1 MAKKRNTNNPQKLDR
16 DLELLTH
23 KYARYYIDN
32 KESLDNELA
41 VKKEDEEDT
50 NFIFYDARRV
60 YYPYYK
66 AQIHYRVA
74 KMLELHPILA
84 EILHIISELEKMQ
97 DKSNIATLKDI
108 TQLDGEIFH
117 SILSDLEIKG
127 YVENRSGVLKLSK
140 NGKELLQKRK
150 ERVIEQAS
158 AYVQIDAIF
167 GDVVAV
173 AQRAKDIHLEDRVD
187 KEAIELKPDSQKR
200 PRTQELHNEFKDNL
214 TLEQVLR
221 EALSGLDDRE
231 EKGQNANAESTI
243 IKDSKQ
249 ETTES
254 KIPKKV
260 ECDIVA
266 IDEVKEPK
274 KFFTSYFCLFY
285 KNAAEGEKILVINE
299 KYEIDSAITKLFA
312 TLIDTS
318 KFKANE
324 NKALKENIEKFSNL
338 TAEVIQ
344 KQVNLELDLSEGA
357 TIETT
362 QHKEY
367 LLYALK
373 KAKQAVYIHSPWV
386 RHNVVKEYEKHI
398 ESALQKGIKVSI
410 KYGLKPRNRFE
421 KDPIDTKSK
430 MLFDK
435 WDKSYPNF
443 KANTDNNHSKILI
456 CDDEFMIIGSFNWL
470 SFGGLTDKDGD
481 TRGETSSVVKNKDS
495 IQKEIVKFKK

>member
-23 KYARYYIDN
+23 KYARIYIDN

-41 VKKEDEEDT
+41 VNKEGEEDT

-66 AQIHYRVA
+66 AQIHYQVA

-140 NGKELLQKRK
+140 NGKELLQKGK

-173 AQRAKDIHLEDRVD
+173 AQRAKDIHLEDRAD

-221 EALSGLDDRE
+221 EVLNGLDDRE
-231 EKGQNANAESTI
+231 EKSQNANAES
-243 IKDSKQ
+243 KVSK
-249 ETTES
+249 TEY
-254 KIPKKV
+254 
-260 ECDIVA
+260 DIVA

-324 NKALKENIEKFSNL
+324 NKASRESKERFDNL

-386 RHNVVKEYEKHI
+386 RHNVVKEYEKHT

-421 KDPIDTKSK
+421 KAPIDPESK

-443 KANTDNNHSKILI
+443 KANTDDNHSKILI
-456 CDDEFMIIGSFNWL
+456 CDDEFMIVGSFNWL
-470 SFGGLTDKDGD
+470 SFGGLADKDGD
-481 TRGETSSVVKNKDS
+481 IRGETSSVVKNKDS

>member
-41 VKKEDEEDT
+41 VKKEGEEDT

-66 AQIHYRVA
+66 AQIHYQVA

-127 YVENRSGVLKLSK
+127 YVENLSGVLKLSK

-410 KYGLKPRNRFE
+410 KYGLKPRN
-421 KDPIDTKSK
+421 KNDKLPIDTKTK

-443 KANTDNNHSKILI
+443 KATTDNNHSKILI

-470 SFGGLTDKDGD
+470 SFGGLADKDGD
-481 TRGETSSVVKNKDS
+481 TSSVVKNKDS
-495 IQKEIVKFKK
+495 IQKEIVRFKK

>member
-23 KYARYYIDN
+23 KYARYHIDN

-214 TLEQVLR
+214 TLKQVLR
-221 EALSGLDDRE
+221 EALDELDDRE
-231 EKGQNANAESTI
+231 EKGQNANAES
-243 IKDSKQ
+243 KVSK
-249 ETTES
+249 TEY
-254 KIPKKV
+254 
-260 ECDIVA
+260 DIVA

-299 KYEIDSAITKLFA
+299 KYEIDRTATKLFA

-324 NKALKENIEKFSNL
+324 NKAFKENIEKFSNL

-362 QHKEY
+362 QHKDY
-367 LLYALK
+367 LLYALEM
-373 KAKQAVYIHSPWV
+373 AKQAVYIHSPWV

-421 KDPIDTKSK
+421 KAPIDPESK

-443 KANTDNNHSKILI
+443 KANTDDNHSKILI

-470 SFGGLTDKDGD
+470 SFGGLADKDGD
-481 TRGETSSVVKNKDS
+481 IRGETSSVVKNKDS

>member
-1 MAKKRNTNNPQKLDR
+1 MAKKRNANNPQKLDP

-23 KYARYYIDN
+23 KYARFYIDDR
-32 KESLDNELA
+32 ESLENELA
-41 VKKEDEEDT
+41 VKKDGEEYT
-50 NFIFYDARRV
+50 NFILYDARCV

-97 DKSNIATLKDI
+97 DKSTIATLKHI

-117 SILSDLEIKG
+117 SILSDLKIKG
-127 YVENRSGVLKLSK
+127 YVENLSGVLKLSK

-285 KNAAEGEKILVINE
+285 KNAEKEKILVIDE
-299 KYEIDSAITKLFA
+299 KYEIDRTATKLFA

-324 NKALKENIEKFSNL
+324 NKAFKENIEKFSNL

-362 QHKEY
+362 QHKDY
-367 LLYALK
+367 LLYALEM
-373 KAKQAVYIHSPWV
+373 AKQAVYIHSPWV

-421 KDPIDTKSK
+421 KAPIDPESK

-443 KANTDNNHSKILI
+443 KANTDDNHSKILI

-470 SFGGLTDKDGD
+470 SFGGLADKDGD
-481 TRGETSSVVKNKDS
+481 IRGETSSVVKNKDS

>member
-1 MAKKRNTNNPQKLDR
+1 MAKKRNTNNPQKLDI
-16 DLELLTH
+16 DLDLLTH
-23 KYARYYIDN
+23 KYARYYIDD

-41 VKKEDEEDT
+41 INKEDEEDT
-50 NFIFYDARRV
+50 NFILYDARRV

-127 YVENRSGVLKLSK
+127 YVENLSGVLKLSK

-150 ERVIEQAS
+150 ERVIEQES
-158 AYVQIDAIF
+158 KYVQIDAIF

-221 EALSGLDDRE
+221 EKLNGLDDRE
-231 EKGQNANAESTI
+231 EKGQNANAEY
-243 IKDSKQ
+243 KVSK
-249 ETTES
+249 TEY
-254 KIPKKV
+254 
-260 ECDIVA
+260 DIVA

-338 TAEVIQ
+338 TAEAIE

-410 KYGLKPRNRFE
+410 KYGLKPRN
-421 KDPIDTKSK
+421 KNDKLPIDTKSK

-443 KANTDNNHSKILI
+443 KATTDNNHSKILI

-470 SFGGLTDKDGD
+470 SFGGLADKDGD

-495 IQKEIVKFKK
+495 IQEQTKHFC

>member
-1 MAKKRNTNNPQKLDR
+1 MAKKKHANNPQKLDP

-23 KYARYYIDN
+23 KYARIYIDN
-32 KESLDNELA
+32 LDEIDNKLA
-41 VKKEDEEDT
+41 VKKESEEDT

-97 DKSNIATLKDI
+97 DKSTIATLKQI
-108 TQLDGEIFH
+108 TQLDSEIFH
-117 SILSDLEIKG
+117 SILSDLAIKG
-127 YVENRSGVLKLSK
+127 YVENLSGVLKLSK

-150 ERVIEQAS
+150 ERVIEQES
-158 AYVQIDAIF
+158 KYVQIDAIF

-173 AQRAKDIHLEDRVD
+173 AQRAKDIRLEDRAD

-231 EKGQNANAESTI
+231 EKSQNTEAESQV
-243 IKDSKQ
+243 SKA
-249 ETTES
+249 EY
-254 KIPKKV
+254 
-260 ECDIVA
+260 DIVA
-266 IDEVKEPK
+266 IDEVGEPK

-285 KNAAEGEKILVINE
+285 KNAQEGEKILVIDE
-299 KYEIDSAITKLFA
+299 KYEIDPIATKLFD
-312 TLIDTS
+312 TLIDTG
-318 KFKANE
+318 KFDANK
-324 NKALKENIEKFSNL
+324 NNAFQENIKKFSNL
-338 TAEVIQ
+338 TAEAIQ
-344 KQVNLELDLSEGA
+344 KQVNLELDLNEGV

-373 KAKQAVYIHSPWV
+373 NAKTALYIHSPWV
-386 RHNVVKEYEKHI
+386 RYNVVKEYEKHI
-398 ESALQKGIKVSI
+398 ESALQKGIKVFI
-410 KYGLKPRNRFE
+410 KYGLKQRN
-421 KDPIDTKSK
+421 KTDKPPIDTESK
-430 MLFDK
+430 ELFTK
-435 WDKSYPNF
+435 WSKEYPNF
-443 KANTDNNHSKILI
+443 QANKDNNHSKILI
-456 CDDEFMIIGSFNWL
+456 CDDSFMIVGSFNWL
-470 SFGGLTDKDGD
+470 SFGGFVDKDGD
-481 TRGETSSVVKNKDS
+481 IRVEISSIVRNKDS
-495 IQKEIVKFKK
+495 IQKEVKSFTF

>member
-1 MAKKRNTNNPQKLDR
+1 MAKKRNNPQKLDP

-41 VKKEDEEDT
+41 INKEGEEDT
-50 NFIFYDARRV
+50 NFILYDARRV

-97 DKSNIATLKDI
+97 EKNNIATLKQI
-108 TQLDGEIFH
+108 TQLDSEIFH
-117 SILSDLEIKG
+117 SILSDLGIKG
-127 YVENRSGVLKLSK
+127 YVENLGGVLKLSK

-231 EKGQNANAESTI
+231 EKGQSANAES
-243 IKDSKQ
+243 KVSK
-249 ETTES
+249 TEY
-254 KIPKKV
+254 
-260 ECDIVA
+260 DIVA

-274 KFFTSYFCLFY
+274 KFFISYFCLFY
-285 KNAAEGEKILVINE
+285 KNAKKGEKILVIDE
-299 KYEIDSAITKLFA
+299 KYEIDSSATKLFA

-318 KFKANE
+318 KFNAN
-324 NKALKENIEKFSNL
+324 NNTAFKEKIEKFSNL
-338 TAEVIQ
+338 TAEAIQ

-357 TIETT
+357 IIETT
-362 QHKEY
+362 Q
-367 LLYALK
+367 
-373 KAKQAVYIHSPWV
+373 Q
-386 RHNVVKEYEKHI
+386 
-398 ESALQKGIKVSI
+398 
-410 KYGLKPRNRFE
+410 
-421 KDPIDTKSK
+421 
-430 MLFDK
+430 
-435 WDKSYPNF
+435 
-443 KANTDNNHSKILI
+443 
-456 CDDEFMIIGSFNWL
+456 
-470 SFGGLTDKDGD
+470 
-481 TRGETSSVVKNKDS
+481 
-495 IQKEIVKFKK
+495 

>member
-1 MAKKRNTNNPQKLDR
+1 MAKKRNANNPQKLDP

-32 KESLDNELA
+32 KESLENKLA
-41 VKKEDEEDT
+41 VKKEGEEDT

-97 DKSNIATLKDI
+97 DKSTIATLKHI

-127 YVENRSGVLKLSK
+127 YVENLSGVLKLSK

-231 EKGQNANAESTI
+231 EKSQNANAESQVSKAEYDI
-243 IKDSKQ
+243 I
-249 ETTES
+249 
-254 KIPKKV
+254 
-260 ECDIVA
+260 A
-266 IDEVKEPK
+266 IDEIKEPK

-285 KNAAEGEKILVINE
+285 KNAQEGEKILVIDE
-299 KYEIDSAITKLFA
+299 KYEIDRTATKLFA

-318 KFKANE
+318 NFNANK
-324 NKALKENIEKFSNL
+324 NKASRESKEKFSNL
-338 TAEVIQ
+338 TAEAIE

-443 KANTDNNHSKILI
+443 KATTDNNHSKILI

-470 SFGGLTDKDGD
+470 SFGGLADKDGD

-495 IQKEIVKFKK
+495 IQEQTKHFC

>member
-1 MAKKRNTNNPQKLDR
+1 MAKKRNNPQKLDP

-41 VKKEDEEDT
+41 INKEGEEDT
-50 NFIFYDARRV
+50 NFILYDARRV

-97 DKSNIATLKDI
+97 EKNNIATLKQI
-108 TQLDGEIFH
+108 TQLDSEIFH
-117 SILSDLEIKG
+117 SILSDLGIKG
-127 YVENRSGVLKLSK
+127 YVENLGGVLKLSK

-150 ERVIEQAS
+150 ERVIEQESKYA
-158 AYVQIDAIF
+158 QIDAIF

-173 AQRAKDIHLEDRVD
+173 AQRFGDIFLEDRAD

-231 EKGQNANAESTI
+231 EKGQSANAES
-243 IKDSKQ
+243 KVSK
-249 ETTES
+249 T
-254 KIPKKV
+254 KY
-260 ECDIVA
+260 DIVA

-274 KFFTSYFCLFY
+274 KFFISYFCLFY
-285 KNAAEGEKILVINE
+285 KNAQEGEKILVIDE
-299 KYEIDSAITKLFA
+299 KYEIDSSATKLFA

-318 KFKANE
+318 KFNAN
-324 NKALKENIEKFSNL
+324 NNTAFKEKIEKFSNL
-338 TAEVIQ
+338 TAEAIQ

-357 TIETT
+357 IIETT

-398 ESALQKGIKVSI
+398 ESALKKGIKVSI
-410 KYGLKPRNRFE
+410 KYGLKPRN
-421 KDPIDTKSK
+421 KTDKPPIDTESK

-443 KANTDNNHSKILI
+443 KANTDDNHSKILI

-470 SFGGLTDKDGD
+470 SFGGLADKDGD
-481 TRGETSSVVKNKDS
+481 TRGETSSVVKNLDS
-495 IQKEIVKFKK
+495 IQKEIDKF

>member
-1 MAKKRNTNNPQKLDR
+1 MAKKRNTNNPQKLDI
-16 DLELLTH
+16 DLDLLTH
-23 KYARYYIDN
+23 KYARYYIDD

-41 VKKEDEEDT
+41 VKKEGEEDT
-50 NFIFYDARRV
+50 NFILYDARRV

-74 KMLELHPILA
+74 KMLELPPILA

-127 YVENRSGVLKLSK
+127 YVENLSGVLKLSK
-140 NGKELLQKRK
+140 NGKELLQKGK
-150 ERVIEQAS
+150 ERVIEQES
-158 AYVQIDAIF
+158 KYVQIDAIF
-167 GDVVAV
+167 GNVE
-173 AQRAKDIHLEDRVD
+173 AKNINLEH
-187 KEAIELKPDSQKR
+187 KANQEAIELKPDSQKR

-231 EKGQNANAESTI
+231 EKSQNANAESKVSKTEYDI
-243 IKDSKQ
+243 I
-249 ETTES
+249 
-254 KIPKKV
+254 
-260 ECDIVA
+260 A

-299 KYEIDSAITKLFA
+299 KNEKHEIDSDITKLFA

-318 KFKANE
+318 NFNANK
-324 NKALKENIEKFSNL
+324 NKAFKENIEKFSNL

-344 KQVNLELDLSEGA
+344 KQVNLELDLSKGA
-357 TIETT
+357 IIETT

-367 LLYALK
+367 LLYTLK
-373 KAKQAVYIHSPWV
+373 NAKQAVYIHSPWV

-398 ESALQKGIKVSI
+398 ESALKKGIKVSI

-421 KDPIDTKSK
+421 KAPIDPESKEFFTKWSK
-430 MLFDK
+430 D
-435 WDKSYPNF
+435 YPNF
-443 KANTDNNHSKILI
+443 IATTDNNHSKILI
-456 CDDEFMIIGSFNWL
+456 CDDEFMIVGSFNWL
-470 SFGGLTDKDGD
+470 SFGGLADKDGD
-481 TRGETSSVVKNKDS
+481 IRGETSSVVKNLDS
-495 IQKEIVKFKK
+495 IQKEIKKFIQFN

>member
-1 MAKKRNTNNPQKLDR
+1 MAKKRNTNNPQKLDPN
-16 DLELLTH
+16 LELLTH
-23 KYARYYIDN
+23 KYARIYIDN

-41 VKKEDEEDT
+41 VNKEGEEDT

-66 AQIHYRVA
+66 AQIHYQVA

-140 NGKELLQKRK
+140 NGKELLQKGK

-173 AQRAKDIHLEDRVD
+173 AQRAKDIHLEDRAD

-221 EALSGLDDRE
+221 EKLDELDDRE
-231 EKGQNANAESTI
+231 EKSQNVDTESTI

-254 KIPKKV
+254 KISKKV
-260 ECDIVA
+260 EHDIIA

-299 KYEIDSAITKLFA
+299 KYEIDRTATKLFA

-324 NKALKENIEKFSNL
+324 NKASRESKERFDNL

-421 KDPIDTKSK
+421 KAPIDPESK

-443 KANTDNNHSKILI
+443 KANTDDNHSKILI
-456 CDDEFMIIGSFNWL
+456 CDDEFMIVGSFNWL
-470 SFGGLTDKDGD
+470 SFGGLADKDGD
-481 TRGETSSVVKNKDS
+481 IRGETSSVVKNKDS

>member
-1 MAKKRNTNNPQKLDR
+1 MAKKKHANNPQKLDP

-23 KYARYYIDN
+23 KYARIYIDN
-32 KESLDNELA
+32 PDELDNKLA
-41 VKKEDEEDT
+41 VKKESEEDT

-84 EILHIISELEKMQ
+84 ELLHIISELEKMQ

-108 TQLDGEIFH
+108 TQLDDEIFH

-140 NGKELLQKRK
+140 EGKELLQKGK

-173 AQRAKDIHLEDRVD
+173 AQRAKDIHLEHRAD
-187 KEAIELKPDSQKR
+187 KEAIELKPEAQKR
-200 PRTQELHNEFKDNL
+200 PKTQELHNEFKNNL

-231 EKGQNANAESTI
+231 EKSQNANAESQVSKAEYDI
-243 IKDSKQ
+243 I
-249 ETTES
+249 
-254 KIPKKV
+254 
-260 ECDIVA
+260 A
-266 IDEVKEPK
+266 IDEIKEPK

-285 KNAAEGEKILVINE
+285 KNAQEEKILVIDE
-299 KYEIDSAITKLFA
+299 KYEIDRAATKLFA
-312 TLIDTS
+312 TLIDTINAN
-318 KFKANE
+318 KNKASRE
-324 NKALKENIEKFSNL
+324 NKEKFSNL

-398 ESALQKGIKVSI
+398 ESALKRGIKVFI
-410 KYGLKPRNRFE
+410 KYGLKPRN
-421 KDPIDTKSK
+421 KTDKPPIDTESTKLFTKWSK
-430 MLFDK
+430 E
-435 WDKSYPNF
+435 YPNF
-443 KANTDNNHSKILI
+443 QVTTDNNHSKILI
-456 CDDEFMIIGSFNWL
+456 CDDSFMIVGSFNWL
-470 SFGGLTDKDGD
+470 SFGG
-481 TRGETSSVVKNKDS
+481 TSR
-495 IQKEIVKFKK
+495 

>member
-1 MAKKRNTNNPQKLDR
+1 MAKKKHANNPQKLDP

-23 KYARYYIDN
+23 KYARIYIDN
-32 KESLDNELA
+32 LDEIDNKLA
-41 VKKEDEEDT
+41 VKKESEEDT

-97 DKSNIATLKDI
+97 DKSTIATLKQI
-108 TQLDGEIFH
+108 TQLDSEIFH

-127 YVENRSGVLKLSK
+127 YVENLSGVLKLSK

-150 ERVIEQAS
+150 ERVIEQES
-158 AYVQIDAIF
+158 KYVQIDAIF

-173 AQRAKDIHLEDRVD
+173 AQKNKDINLEHKVD
-187 KEAIELKPDSQKR
+187 KKAIELKPDSQKR

-221 EALSGLDDRE
+221 EKLNGLDDRE
-231 EKGQNANAESTI
+231 EKSQNTEAEY
-243 IKDSKQ
+243 
-249 ETTES
+249 
-254 KIPKKV
+254 
-260 ECDIVA
+260 DIVA
-266 IDEVKEPK
+266 IDEVGEPK

-285 KNAAEGEKILVINE
+285 KNAQEGEKILVIE
-299 KYEIDSAITKLFA
+299 KCEIDPTATKLFD

-318 KFKANE
+318 KFNAND
-324 NKALKENIEKFSNL
+324 NKAFKENIRKFSNL
-338 TAEVIQ
+338 TAEAIQ
-344 KQVNLELDLSEGA
+344 KQVNLELDLNEGV

-373 KAKQAVYIHSPWV
+373 NAKTALYIHSPWV
-386 RHNVVKEYEKHI
+386 RYNVVKEYETHI
-398 ESALQKGIKVSI
+398 ESALQKGIKVFI

-421 KDPIDTKSK
+421 KTPIDTESTKLFTKWSK
-430 MLFDK
+430 E
-435 WDKSYPNF
+435 YPNF
-443 KANTDNNHSKILI
+443 QANTDNNHSKILI
-456 CDDEFMIIGSFNWL
+456 CDDSFMIVGSFNWL
-470 SFGGLTDKDGD
+470 SFGGLADKDGD
-481 TRGETSSVVKNKDS
+481 TRGEISSVVKNKDS
-495 IQKEIVKFKK
+495 IQKEIDKFGT

>member
-1 MAKKRNTNNPQKLDR
+1 MAKKKHANNPQ
-16 DLELLTH
+16 
-23 KYARYYIDN
+23 YARIYIDN
-32 KESLDNELA
+32 PDELDNKLA
-41 VKKEDEEDT
+41 VKKESEEDT

-66 AQIHYRVA
+66 AQIHYQVA

-97 DKSNIATLKDI
+97 DKSTIATLKHI

-127 YVENRSGVLKLSK
+127 YVENLSGVLKLSK

-150 ERVIEQAS
+150 ERVIEQES
-158 AYVQIDAIF
+158 KYVQIDAIF

-173 AQRAKDIHLEDRVD
+173 AQRAKDINLEHRAD

-200 PRTQELHNEFKDNL
+200 PKELHREFKDNL
-214 TLEQVLR
+214 TLAQVLR

-231 EKGQNANAESTI
+231 EKSQNTEAESQV
-243 IKDSKQ
+243 SKA
-249 ETTES
+249 EY
-254 KIPKKV
+254 
-260 ECDIVA
+260 DIVA
-266 IDEVKEPK
+266 IDVGEPK

-299 KYEIDSAITKLFA
+299 KYEIDSSATKLFA

-338 TAEVIQ
+338 TVEVIQ
-344 KQVNLELDLSEGA
+344 KQVNLELDLSGGA

-367 LLYALK
+367 LLYTLK
-373 KAKQAVYIHSPWV
+373 NAKKAVYIHSPWV

-443 KANTDNNHSKILI
+443 KATTDNNHSKILI
-456 CDDEFMIIGSFNWL
+456 CDDEFMIVGSFNWL
-470 SFGGLTDKDGD
+470 SFGGFADKDGD
-481 TRGETSSVVKNKDS
+481 TRSETSSMVKNKDS

>member
-1 MAKKRNTNNPQKLDR
+1 MAKKRNNPQKLDP

-41 VKKEDEEDT
+41 INKEGEEDT
-50 NFIFYDARRV
+50 NFILYDARRV

-97 DKSNIATLKDI
+97 EKNNIATLKQI
-108 TQLDGEIFH
+108 TQLDSEIFH
-117 SILSDLEIKG
+117 SILSDLGIKG
-127 YVENRSGVLKLSK
+127 YVENLGGVLKLSK

-150 ERVIEQAS
+150 ERVIEQESKYA
-158 AYVQIDAIF
+158 QIDAIF

-173 AQRAKDIHLEDRVD
+173 AQRFGDIFLEDRAD

-231 EKGQNANAESTI
+231 EKGQSANAES
-243 IKDSKQ
+243 KVSK
-249 ETTES
+249 T
-254 KIPKKV
+254 KY
-260 ECDIVA
+260 DIVA

-285 KNAAEGEKILVINE
+285 KNAQEGEKILVIDE
-299 KYEIDSAITKLFA
+299 KYEIDSSATKLFA
-312 TLIDTS
+312 TFIDTS
-318 KFKANE
+318 KFEANE
-324 NKALKENIEKFSNL
+324 NQALKENIEKFSNL
-338 TAEVIQ
+338 TAEAIQ

-357 TIETT
+357 IIETT

-398 ESALQKGIKVSI
+398 ESALKKGIKVSI
-410 KYGLKPRNRFE
+410 KYGLKPRN
-421 KDPIDTKSK
+421 KTDKPPIDTESK

-443 KANTDNNHSKILI
+443 KANTDDNHSKILI

-470 SFGGLTDKDGD
+470 SFGGLADKDGD
-481 TRGETSSVVKNKDS
+481 TRGETSSVVKNLDS
-495 IQKEIVKFKK
+495 IQKEIDKF

>member
-1 MAKKRNTNNPQKLDR
+1 MAKKRNTNNPQKLDPN
-16 DLELLTH
+16 LELLTH
-23 KYARYYIDN
+23 KYARIYIDN

-41 VKKEDEEDT
+41 VNKEGEEDT

-66 AQIHYRVA
+66 AQIHYQVA
-74 KMLELHPILA
+74 KMLELHPILT

-140 NGKELLQKRK
+140 NGKELLQKGK

-173 AQRAKDIHLEDRVD
+173 AQRAKDIHLEDRAD

-221 EALSGLDDRE
+221 EALDELDDRE
-231 EKGQNANAESTI
+231 EKSQNANAES
-243 IKDSKQ
+243 KVSK
-249 ETTES
+249 TEY
-254 KIPKKV
+254 
-260 ECDIVA
+260 DIVA

-299 KYEIDSAITKLFA
+299 KYEIDRTATKLFA

-324 NKALKENIEKFSNL
+324 NKAFKENIEKFSNL

-362 QHKEY
+362 QHKDY
-367 LLYALK
+367 LLYALEM
-373 KAKQAVYIHSPWV
+373 AKQAVYIHSPWV

-421 KDPIDTKSK
+421 KAPIDPESK

-443 KANTDNNHSKILI
+443 KANTDDNHSKILI

-470 SFGGLTDKDGD
+470 SFGGLADKDGD
-481 TRGETSSVVKNKDS
+481 IRGETSSVVKNKDS

>member
-66 AQIHYRVA
+66 AQIHYQVA

-214 TLEQVLR
+214 TLKQVLR
-221 EALSGLDDRE
+221 EALDELDDRE
-231 EKGQNANAESTI
+231 EKGQNANAES
-243 IKDSKQ
+243 KVSK
-249 ETTES
+249 TEY
-254 KIPKKV
+254 
-260 ECDIVA
+260 DIVA

-299 KYEIDSAITKLFA
+299 KYEIDRTATKLFA

-324 NKALKENIEKFSNL
+324 NKAFKENIEKFSNL

-362 QHKEY
+362 QHKDY
-367 LLYALK
+367 LLYALEM
-373 KAKQAVYIHSPWV
+373 AKQAVYIHSPWV

-421 KDPIDTKSK
+421 KAPIDPESK

-443 KANTDNNHSKILI
+443 KANTDDNHSKILI

-470 SFGGLTDKDGD
+470 SFGGLADKDGD
-481 TRGETSSVVKNKDS
+481 IRGETSSVVKNKDS

>member
-1 MAKKRNTNNPQKLDR
+1 MAKKRNNPQKLDP

-23 KYARYYIDN
+23 KYARIYIDN
-32 KESLDNELA
+32 KEYLDNELA
-41 VKKEDEEDT
+41 INKEGEEDT
-50 NFIFYDARRV
+50 NFILYDARRV

-97 DKSNIATLKDI
+97 EKNNIATLKQI
-108 TQLDGEIFH
+108 TQLDSEIFH
-117 SILSDLEIKG
+117 SILSDLGIKG
-127 YVENRSGVLKLSK
+127 YVENLGGVLKLSK

-150 ERVIEQAS
+150 ERVIEQESKYA
-158 AYVQIDAIF
+158 QIDAIF

-173 AQRAKDIHLEDRVD
+173 AQRFGDIFLEDRAD

-231 EKGQNANAESTI
+231 EKGQSANAES
-243 IKDSKQ
+243 KVSK
-249 ETTES
+249 TEY
-254 KIPKKV
+254 
-260 ECDIVA
+260 DIVA

-274 KFFTSYFCLFY
+274 KFFISYFCLFY
-285 KNAAEGEKILVINE
+285 KNAEKGKKILVIDE
-299 KYEIDSAITKLFA
+299 KYEIDSSATKLFA

-318 KFKANE
+318 KFNAN
-324 NKALKENIEKFSNL
+324 NNTAFKEKIEKFSNL
-338 TAEVIQ
+338 TAEAIQ

-357 TIETT
+357 IIETT

-398 ESALQKGIKVSI
+398 ESALKKGIKVSI
-410 KYGLKPRNRFE
+410 KYGLKPRN
-421 KDPIDTKSK
+421 KTDKPPIDTESK

-443 KANTDNNHSKILI
+443 KANTDDNHSKILI

-470 SFGGLTDKDGD
+470 SFGGLADKDGD
-481 TRGETSSVVKNKDS
+481 TRGETSSVVKNLDS
-495 IQKEIVKFKK
+495 IQKEIDKF

>member
-16 DLELLTH
+16 DLGLLTH

-41 VKKEDEEDT
+41 VKKEGEEDT
-50 NFIFYDARRV
+50 NFILYDARRV

-108 TQLDGEIFH
+108 TQLDSEIFH

-127 YVENRSGVLKLSK
+127 YVETLSGVLKLSK

-221 EALSGLDDRE
+221 EKLNGLDDRE

-260 ECDIVA
+260 ECDIIA
-266 IDEVKEPK
+266 IDEVKDPK

-299 KYEIDSAITKLFA
+299 KYEIDRTATKLFA

-318 KFKANE
+318 NFNANE
-324 NKALKENIEKFSNL
+324 NKAFKENIEKFSNL

-443 KANTDNNHSKILI
+443 KANTDDNHSKILI

-470 SFGGLTDKDGD
+470 SFGRLTDKDGD

>member
-1 MAKKRNTNNPQKLDR
+1 MAKKRNNPQKLDP

-41 VKKEDEEDT
+41 INKEGEEDT
-50 NFIFYDARRV
+50 NFILYDARRV

-97 DKSNIATLKDI
+97 EKNNIATLKQI
-108 TQLDGEIFH
+108 TQLDSEIFH
-117 SILSDLEIKG
+117 SILSDLGIKG
-127 YVENRSGVLKLSK
+127 YVENLGGVLKLSK

-150 ERVIEQAS
+150 ERVIEQESKYA
-158 AYVQIDAIF
+158 QIDAIF

-173 AQRAKDIHLEDRVD
+173 AQRFGDIFLEDRAD

-231 EKGQNANAESTI
+231 EKGQSANAESTI

-260 ECDIVA
+260 ECDIIA
-266 IDEVKEPK
+266 IDEIKEPK
-274 KFFTSYFCLFY
+274 KFFISYFCLFY
-285 KNAAEGEKILVINE
+285 KNAEKGEKILVIDE
-299 KYEIDSAITKLFA
+299 KYEIDSSATKLFA

-318 KFKANE
+318 KFNAN
-324 NKALKENIEKFSNL
+324 NNTAFKEKIEKFSNL
-338 TAEVIQ
+338 TAEAIQ

-357 TIETT
+357 IIETT
-362 QHKEY
+362 Q
-367 LLYALK
+367 
-373 KAKQAVYIHSPWV
+373 Q
-386 RHNVVKEYEKHI
+386 
-398 ESALQKGIKVSI
+398 
-410 KYGLKPRNRFE
+410 
-421 KDPIDTKSK
+421 
-430 MLFDK
+430 
-435 WDKSYPNF
+435 
-443 KANTDNNHSKILI
+443 
-456 CDDEFMIIGSFNWL
+456 
-470 SFGGLTDKDGD
+470 
-481 TRGETSSVVKNKDS
+481 
-495 IQKEIVKFKK
+495 

>member
-214 TLEQVLR
+214 TLKQVLR
-221 EALSGLDDRE
+221 EALDELDDRE
-231 EKGQNANAESTI
+231 EKGQNANAES
-243 IKDSKQ
+243 KVSK
-249 ETTES
+249 TEY
-254 KIPKKV
+254 
-260 ECDIVA
+260 DIVA

-299 KYEIDSAITKLFA
+299 KYEIDRTATKLFA

-324 NKALKENIEKFSNL
+324 NKAFKENIEKFSNL

-362 QHKEY
+362 QHKDY
-367 LLYALK
+367 LLYALEM
-373 KAKQAVYIHSPWV
+373 AKQAVYIHSPWV

-421 KDPIDTKSK
+421 KAPIDPESK

-443 KANTDNNHSKILI
+443 KANTDDNHSKILI

-470 SFGGLTDKDGD
+470 SFGGLADKDGD
-481 TRGETSSVVKNKDS
+481 IRGETSSVVKNKDS